1 MKALHLS
8 KRLQVVA
15 DYVDEGAR
23 LADIGS
29 DHAYLPCYLVEDNKI
44 ERAVAGE
51 VVEGPYQNAKKEVES
66 RSLQDRIAVRLGDG
80 LSVLK
85 ESDSINTVTI
95 AGMGGSLIRSILE
108 SGQELKKI
116 DGSETLI
123 LQPNINE
130 RTLREY
136 LVENN
141 YKITDESIIK
151 ENEKIYEII
160 KAIPSKEPI
169 SYTEKELLFG
179 PVLLE
184 VKPPIFIEK
193 WKSMLQKNQF
203 ILSQMD
209 QAKAADKLKKKA
221 LKEELDLIKEVLS

>member
-66 RSLQDRIAVRLGDG
+66 RSLQDRIAIRLGDG

-160 KAIPSKEPI
+160 KANPSKEPI
-169 SYTEKELLFG
+169 SYTEKESLFG

>member
-160 KAIPSKEPI
+160 KANPSKEPI